1 MLGTVCAFY
10 CIEKD
15 TSLYPYRY
23 QIRCLPRP
31 FVLQE
36 HAGREIPPVYRDD
49 PAFRLRLI
57 EDVMASLHPAQHKP
71 LLLQNHDDLL
81 GRERRELGM
90 GVDGEGLF
98 QKSLLGG
105 NLLTFLL
112 EVFESSIASCA
123 IVITS
128 STVSPKV
135 TKSAILSVNPLL
147 NQSMGL

>member
-1 MLGTVCAFY
+1 
-10 CIEKD
+10 
-15 TSLYPYRY
+15 
-23 QIRCLPRP
+23 
-31 FVLQE
+31 
-36 HAGREIPPVYRDD
+36 
-49 PAFRLRLI
+49 
-57 EDVMASLHPAQHKP
+57 
-71 LLLQNHDDLL
+71 
-81 GRERRELGM
+81 M